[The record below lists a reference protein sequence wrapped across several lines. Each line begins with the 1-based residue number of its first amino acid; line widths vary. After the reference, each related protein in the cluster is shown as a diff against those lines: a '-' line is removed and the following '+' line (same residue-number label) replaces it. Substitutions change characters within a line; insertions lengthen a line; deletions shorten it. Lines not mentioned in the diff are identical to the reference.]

1 MSNPDKVMSS
11 IILNA
16 VWGKLNR
23 GEVKVTIEVRDATP
37 SPPPPPPNSPEP
49 QQHQQQVASSQVV
62 SSETERLIRYFDTVD
77 DEDCLSA
84 AERMERVNREPI
96 PPNATCIPGGAES
109 DEEEW

>member
-23 GEVKVTIEVRDATP
+23 GEVKVVIEVRDATP
-37 SPPPPPPNSPEP
+37 SPPPPPPNTPEP
-49 QQHQQQVASSQVV
+49 QQQQNQVV
-62 SSETERLIRYFDTVD
+62 SSETCRLVRYFDTLD
-77 DEDCLSA
+77 EEDCLSA

-109 DEEEW
+109 DEEE